1 MKLPLTLTLL
11 LTFVMFFS
19 FSDIMEASAS
29 DKTIPSVSVTPDF
42 NSIDVQW
49 NFKGDL
55 FKIIDN
61 KGDIIYNGDQNSYKL
76 VDLESNSLVSFYIVA
91 YNDGNITNSQHI
103 ITTTLKNTNKLN
115 MRTLASSTEID
126 TSITSIASSEGVNL
140 DWNDIPGVE
149 EYRVFRNQE
158 LIATISDSNYTDVSI
173 VKNSTYTYEIEFSIP
188 LSDSEKVETKNFLS
202 DNELLDLS
210 DKEIEQMSQSR
221 PVSII
226 RIVDTTPPSLPIQPL
241 ATPTTSFSWVYKTF
255 LPMDYIED
263 PIPLNGI
270 AFFGGD
276 NRTFSFDS
284 EKYRTKMWG
293 KTVFSYDSTHDF
305 SKNVGKTTAYDDNKK
320 LISSKTASDELMYG
334 VKNTHTYTK
343 ADYTYYHKVGNPYI
357 PISGH
362 EIDILMRVVTN
373 SNGTYSFEGKHDR
386 APSHELYLT
395 LNNGVSN
402 RQIFAHP
409 NEGLGY
415 LGGPSTLARSFSITG
430 SL

>member
-140 DWNDIPGVE
+140 DWNDIPRVE

-158 LIATISDSNYTDVSI
+158 LIATISDSRILHTHMKLNSQFLFPI
-173 VKNSTYTYEIEFSIP
+173 VK
-188 LSDSEKVETKNFLS
+188 
-202 DNELLDLS
+202 
-210 DKEIEQMSQSR
+210 R
-221 PVSII
+221 
-226 RIVDTTPPSLPIQPL
+226 
-241 ATPTTSFSWVYKTF
+241 
-255 LPMDYIED
+255 
-263 PIPLNGI
+263 
-270 AFFGGD
+270 
-276 NRTFSFDS
+276 
-284 EKYRTKMWG
+284 
-293 KTVFSYDSTHDF
+293 
-305 SKNVGKTTAYDDNKK
+305 
-320 LISSKTASDELMYG
+320 
-334 VKNTHTYTK
+334 
-343 ADYTYYHKVGNPYI
+343 
-357 PISGH
+357 
-362 EIDILMRVVTN
+362 
-373 SNGTYSFEGKHDR
+373 
-386 APSHELYLT
+386 
-395 LNNGVSN
+395 
-402 RQIFAHP
+402 
-409 NEGLGY
+409 
-415 LGGPSTLARSFSITG
+415 
-430 SL
+430 